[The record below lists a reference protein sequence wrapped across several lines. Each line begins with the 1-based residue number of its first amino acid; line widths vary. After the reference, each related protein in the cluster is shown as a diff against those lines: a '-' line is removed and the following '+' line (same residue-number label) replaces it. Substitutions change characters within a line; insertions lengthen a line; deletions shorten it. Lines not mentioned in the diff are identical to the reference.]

1 MTPRP
6 PLRIPRP
13 EDLAIPL
20 RDLFR
25 GVQQAAR
32 IPMALAQPVVSH
44 LPDPVR
50 DTLSQIGQRAE
61 VIYKDS
67 LTIWRPSA
75 PEIRRA
81 TTLLTDAN
89 PSDLAATGRVVAWA
103 LEVALAR
110 QDNTPQFFI
119 SETVVTLALDEA
131 LSKTA
136 TDADPSARA
145 AAVLFAVVS
154 HGLGPSPDTFPSPR
168 MTPERIAQL
177 RSAAF
182 AAALFLL
189 AERSVDLDDEIR
201 ILSYAITITDL
212 IAAEI
217 HAAAEPVDN
226 ATHIAALLR
235 QHAEMI

>member
-13 EDLAIPL
+13 QDLAMPL
-20 RDLFR
+20 RDLIR
-25 GVQQAAR
+25 GMQQAAR

-75 PEIRRA
+75 SEIIQA
-81 TTLLTDAN
+81 TAFLTDAK

-103 LEVALAR
+103 LERALAH
-110 QDNTPQFFI
+110 QDNTPRFFI
-119 SETVVTLALDEA
+119 SETVVTLALDESLA
-131 LSKTA
+131 KTA
-136 TDADPSARA
+136 VDAEPSAHAVA
-145 AAVLFAVVS
+145 AMFAVVS
-154 HGLGPSPDTFPSPR
+154 HGLGPSPDEFPTPR
-168 MTPERIAQL
+168 MTPERTARL
-177 RSAAF
+177 RIAAF

-189 AERSVDLDDEIR
+189 AERSADLDDEIR

-217 HAAAEPVDN
+217 HATSEHADSAAH
-226 ATHIAALLR
+226 TAALLR

>member
-13 EDLAIPL
+13 QDLAMPL
-20 RDLFR
+20 RDLIR

-44 LPDPVR
+44 LPDPMR

-61 VIYKDS
+61 VIYNDS
-67 LTIWRPSA
+67 LNIWRPSA
-75 PEIRRA
+75 SEIKQA
-81 TTLLTDAN
+81 TAFLTDEN
-89 PSDLAATGRVVAWA
+89 PSDLAATGRVIAWA
-103 LEVALAR
+103 LDVALAR
-110 QDNTPQFFI
+110 QENTPRFFI
-119 SETVVTLALDEA
+119 SETVVTLALDESLGKSA
-131 LSKTA
+131 A
-136 TDADPSARA
+136 DAEPSAHA
-145 AAVLFAVVS
+145 AAAMFAIVS
-154 HGLGPSPDTFPSPR
+154 HGLGPSPDEFPTPR
-168 MTPERIAQL
+168 MTPERTAKL

-189 AERSVDLDDEIR
+189 AERSADLDDEIR

-217 HAAAEPVDN
+217 HAAAEHADSAV
-226 ATHIAALLR
+226 HIAALLR

>member
-1 MTPRP
+1 MTSRP

-20 RDLFR
+20 RDLIR

-61 VIYKDS
+61 VIYNDS

-75 PEIRRA
+75 PEIRRGTA
-81 TTLLTDAN
+81 FLTDAN

-131 LSKTA
+131 LTKTA
-136 TDADPSARA
+136 TDADPSTRA
-145 AAVLFAVVS
+145 AEVLFAVVS

-217 HAAAEPVDN
+217 HAAAEPVDK
-226 ATHIAALLR
+226 TSHIAALLH